1 MSHKVSGTL
10 VGYAGAWLSL
20 LVLLA
25 SQALLSFTVS
35 RARLA
40 IPPPERTGM
49 AEDAGIL
56 WQIIRRPVFV
66 FGFRNFLADIAWL
79 EAVQVA
85 GARRMS
91 PADYDRLD
99 VLLRIVGS
107 LDPRFD
113 VPYLL
118 GAMILGDSP
127 DHVHSALEA
136 LERGKKYHPDDWLF
150 PFYIGYI
157 KYFSLGDPA
166 AGGKAIEE
174 ASRIPDSPPY
184 LPLLASRMLTEGR
197 EPETALAL
205 LRGIVRQETDPARL
219 EVLEARIREV
229 IVERDIQLLER
240 AMGGYERLTGSPP
253 LDLRDLV
260 RAGIVKGIPA
270 EPHGGRYLLSRDGT
284 VRSDKV
290 ARRLKVFRSR

>member
-1 MSHKVSGTL
+1 MSRKGSASF
-10 VGYAGAWLSL
+10 VGYAGAWLFL
-20 LVLLA
+20 LALFA
-25 SQALLSFTVS
+25 SQALLSFVAART
-35 RARLA
+35 RLA

-49 AEDAGIL
+49 AEEAGIL
-56 WQIIRRPVFV
+56 WQISRRPELA

-79 EAVQVA
+79 EAIQVA
-85 GARRMS
+85 GIRRLS
-91 PADYDRLD
+91 PGDYDRLN

-127 DHVHSALEA
+127 QHVHSALEM
-136 LERGKKYHPDDWLF
+136 LERGEKYHPDEWLF

-166 AGGKAIEE
+166 AGGKALEE

-197 EPETALAL
+197 DPETALAL
-205 LRGIVRQETDPARL
+205 LRGIVRQETDPARM

-240 AMGGYERLTGSPP
+240 AVSEYTDRTASPP
-253 LDLRDLV
+253 GDLRDLV
-260 RAGIVKGIPA
+260 RAGILGGIPA
-270 EPHGGRYLLSRDGT
+270 EPHGGRYIVSPDGT
-284 VRSDKV
+284 VRSNKV
-290 ARRLKVFRSR
+290 SRRLKVFRHQ